1 MNFLTPLETTVSVA
15 VEALSD
21 QQLLA
26 LASETAATELGFM
39 ARDTLPWRVADE
51 LRELLDDVR
60 NDRVEAALVED
71 DPEQAPQARLQGLRE
86 RLRRSGRS
94 LLAGTTSQPGPLG
107 LDEVI
112 LVLAFPSA
120 TVRRAEAT
128 CTIESA

>member
-1 MNFLTPLETTVSVA
+1 MTFLAPLETTVSVA

-26 LASETAATELGFM
+26 LASETAATELGFV
-39 ARDTLPWRVADE
+39 ARDTLPSRVAEE

-86 RLRRSGRS
+86 RLRRAGRS
-94 LLAGTTSQPGPLG
+94 LLVGHVVQPGPYG
-107 LDEVI
+107 DESVLVI
-112 LVLAFPSA
+112 AMPMGVL
-120 TVRRAEAT
+120 RRAEVA
-128 CTIESA
+128 CSLEAA